1 MISADKFTDASKRI
15 CALAMSD
22 AVRLKHPVVGT
33 EHLLAAIMGDT
44 HNNAKSILEELGIT
58 GAQVLHQL
66 LLLEIP
72 LSRNKPPLDLAPIA
86 EKVLYAAGIEAWD
99 RAGFG
104 HYLVDTE
111 HFLLAMAKEDCAAI
125 KMLEACGLPRAKL
138 LAHVHGWLGQ
148 K

>member
-86 EKVLYAAGIEAWD
+86 EKVFVKSIGEAAAV
-99 RAGFG
+99 G
-104 HYLVDTE
+104 HPYVGPE

-125 KMLEACGLPRAKL
+125 KMLEAGGLPRAKL
-138 LAHVHGWLGQ
+138 LAHIHGWLRQ